1 MNSWFL
7 TYIQIDKHRNRYGG
21 VGGAGDVTHTDTYIS
36 EFSPPRE
43 LETANIRHAIVQI
56 LVSKY
61 ISQELVII
69 EELADS
75 RAGTGK

>member
-1 MNSWFL
+1 MEVW
-7 TYIQIDKHRNRYGG
+7 
-21 VGGAGDVTHTDTYIS
+21 GGAGDVTYTDTYIS
-36 EFSPPRE
+36 EFSPPRG